1 MKHELAILG
10 LWAISIVATLLLVE
24 GTAIFTYLAPL
35 YTICTIGSV
44 LTVRSARAS
53 AKGKKA

>member
-10 LWAISIVATLLLVE
+10 LWGISIVATLLLVE

-35 YTICTIGSV
+35 YAICTIGSV
-44 LTVRSARAS
+44 LTVRSARFS
-53 AKGKKA
+53 ATG